1 MTTQANLFLNA
12 AAFCKANP
20 GHSLF
25 IPRSILPGG
34 YTTHDAQVAL
44 ERLGIQTTTD
54 HGPGFYLPN
63 NKQPGLWAYSP
74 NPL

>member
-25 IPRSILPGG
+25 IPRSILPRG
-34 YTTHDAQVAL
+34 YATHDAQLAL
-44 ERLGIQTTTD
+44 ERLGIQTTTA
-54 HGPGFYLPN
+54 HPY
-63 NKQPGLWAYSP
+63 KRPGLWAYSP
-74 NPL
+74 KPQS